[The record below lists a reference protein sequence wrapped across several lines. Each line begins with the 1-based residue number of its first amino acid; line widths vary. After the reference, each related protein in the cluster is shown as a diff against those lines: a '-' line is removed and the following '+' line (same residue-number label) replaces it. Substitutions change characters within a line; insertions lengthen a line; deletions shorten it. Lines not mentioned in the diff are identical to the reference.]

1 MRFAV
6 LTCAIFL
13 LACGSDNP
21 VTPGPASHD
30 LTIFGAGRVSD
41 RYTGEVWVQGN
52 VAYTT
57 TWGFRSAPGNAVKI
71 WDVLGEVPTLVDSLI
86 VPNASTLGDIQASDD
101 GQLLI
106 VATEFSP
113 SGSIIIYSL
122 ADPIKPAF
130 ISRYNTQLTAPGV
143 HTAEVQR
150 VNGKLYAFLSVDP
163 QSGNPARLVIVDLSD
178 PASPT
183 QVFTATMG
191 NPFVHDVFVR
201 DGILITA
208 LWNNG
213 ITIWD
218 IGGVGAGSVANPISL
233 GSIATIHE
241 AHNVWWFHNAATGE
255 KKYVF
260 VGEEGP
266 GAIGLQSSGDIH
278 VVDVTNFGAPRE
290 VAFFLVDGAGTHN
303 FSVDEQRGI
312 LYAAYYNG
320 GVRAIDVTG
329 DLSSC
334 AATEKSA
341 DGRCDL
347 AKMGR
352 ELAHGPTGR
361 GPVYIWGVQLV
372 GQRVGPE
379 PRLARR
385 DTASTKTEG
394 HVLERRQVRK
404 QEVILKDNADRPPL
418 RGKVDAVCDVVE
430 DDAVEPLSARRQAG
444 RGRGRV

>member
-1 MRFAV
+1 MRLTIFACTLFV
-6 LTCAIFL
+6 

-21 VTPGPASHD
+21 VEKRTGSTD
-30 LTIFGAGRVSD
+30 LAVFGEGLVQE
-41 RYTGEVWVQGN
+41 RYTAEIWVRGN

-57 TWGFRSAPGNAVKI
+57 TWGNRGAPGNAVKI
-71 WDVLGEVPTLVDSLI
+71 WDVSGDVPTLVDSLL
-86 VPNASTLGDIQASDD
+86 VPGASTLGDIQASDD

-106 VATEFSP
+106 VATEFAP
-113 SGSIIIYSL
+113 GGSIIIYSL

-130 ISRYNTQLTAPGV
+130 ISRYSTQLTAPGV

-150 VNGKLYAFLSVDP
+150 VNGKLYAFLCVDP

-178 PASPT
+178 PAAPT

-208 LWNNG
+208 LWNDG

-218 IGGVGAGSVANPISL
+218 IGGVGSGTVANPIPL
-233 GSIATIHE
+233 GNVRTLGGE

-260 VGEEGP
+260 VGQEGP
-266 GAIGLQSSGDIH
+266 GAIGVQSSGDIH
-278 VVDVTNFGAPRE
+278 IVDVTNFAAPRE
-290 VAFFLVDGAGTHN
+290 VAFFHVDGAGTHN

-352 ELAHGPTGR
+352 ELGHGPTDR
-361 GPVYIWGVQLV
+361 GPVYLWGVQLV
-372 GQRVGPE
+372 G
-379 PRLARR
+379 PRLY
-385 DTASTKTEG
+385 ASDMLNGIWKLG
-394 HVLERRQVRK
+394 PV
-404 QEVILKDNADRPPL
+404 PSP
-418 RGKVDAVCDVVE
+418 
-430 DDAVEPLSARRQAG
+430 
-444 RGRGRV
+444 